1 MYRVLNYLSARWNRR
16 WINDCKIFFGT
27 ALVILG
33 VGESKKGQAGERAS
47 VSFIP
52 AETTRDGRAV
62 EYFMSMD
69 AAGKFR
75 VDTIKEEEEMMMCYL
90 EIGNLDS
97 SDDDIYMAVEE
108 MPTFPGD
115 SLQQY
120 IATHL
125 RYPVEAVRKGVT
137 GRVYLQF
144 IIEKDGQIDSV
155 KVIRKVHPLLNAE
168 ALRVISGM
176 PKWNPGKRKG
186 EPVRV
191 YFTIPINF
199 TPQMLDSLR
208 RDAVVDEEAVFCYV
222 TEEMPVF
229 PLGKVEEYVQKELKY
244 PTEAKEKGIEGR
256 VTVSCVI
263 EKDGQLSEVKVLRG
277 VHPLLDAEALRI
289 VKGMPRWKP
298 GEFRGEKTRV
308 SYTIPVNFKLKK

>member
-1 MYRVLNYLSARWNRR
+1 M
-16 WINDCKIFFGT
+16 
-27 ALVILG
+27 ILG

-47 VSFIP
+47 ISFIP
-52 AETTRDGRAV
+52 AETTKDGRAI

-75 VDTIKEEEEMMMCYL
+75 VDTIKEEEDEWITCYVPSGLYDGGGDPSDVYILVSEM
-90 EIGNLDS
+90 S
-97 SDDDIYMAVEE
+97 
-108 MPTFPGD
+108 TFPGD

-125 RYPVEAVRKGVT
+125 KYPTEAVRKGIT
-137 GRVYLQF
+137 GRVTVQF

-155 KVIRKVHPLLNAE
+155 KVFRKAHPLLNAE

-176 PKWNPGKRKG
+176 PKWNPGKHEG
-186 EPVRV
+186 TLMRV
-191 YFTIPINF
+191 SYTVPINF

-208 RDAVVDEEAVFCYV
+208 RDAAVDEEAVFCYV

-277 VHPLLDAEALRI
+277 VHPLLDAEAVRI

-298 GEFRGEKTRV
+298 GEWRGEKVRV
-308 SYTIPVNFKLKK
+308 SYTIPISFKLKK

>member
-69 AAGKFR
+69 AAGKLR
-75 VDTIKEEEEMMMCYL
+75 VDTIKEEEEMMMCYDVSFDEGDL
-90 EIGNLDS
+90 
-97 SDDDIYMAVEE
+97 YYVVAE

-125 RYPVEAVRKGVT
+125 KYPAEAIRKGIT
-137 GRVYLQF
+137 GKVFVQF

-155 KVIRKVHPLLNAE
+155 KVLRKAHPLLDAE

-176 PKWNPGKRKG
+176 PKWNPGKQRDSF
-186 EPVRV
+186 VRV
-191 YFTIPINF
+191 SYTIPINF
-199 TPQMLDSLR
+199 TPQMLDSLC
-208 RDAVVDEEAVFCYV
+208 RDAAVDEEAVFCYV